1 MVLERN
7 NLQPLTKVG
16 TGQVVRLVN
25 IAAGSTLVRRL
36 TELGLTPGVEF
47 EVIQAQGGPVL
58 LAVRDARL
66 ALGRGM
72 AHKILVE
79 YV

>member
-1 MVLERN
+1 
-7 NLQPLTKVG
+7 
-16 TGQVVRLVN
+16 
-25 IAAGSTLVRRL
+25 L

-47 EVIQAQGGPVL
+47 KVIQAQGGPVL

-66 ALGRGM
+66 ALGHGM
-72 AHKILVE
+72 AQKILVE